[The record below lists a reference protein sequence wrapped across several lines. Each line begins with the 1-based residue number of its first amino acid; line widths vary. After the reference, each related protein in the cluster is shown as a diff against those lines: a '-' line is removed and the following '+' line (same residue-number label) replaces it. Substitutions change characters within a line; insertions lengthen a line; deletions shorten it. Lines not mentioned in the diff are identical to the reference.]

1 MDPMTLE
8 EKRRDIER
16 RSSASRQQWAVGAQ
30 NPVTPGGATMQEVE
44 LPDGTILEFPAGTP
58 HETMRQATADYWDEQ
73 NRKSATQAALL
84 EKAKRERS
92 RRQDTASKPKRDY
105 DQIMKALR
113 GAHEAGD
120 PAAARRL
127 AQMAKE
133 AKQASPTISM
143 KDIRAQY
150 PQYDD
155 LSDQQVLEGLHR
167 KFYSDMDFADFS
179 SRIEGAN
186 LVGQG
191 DKSLGIRLWENIVGD
206 DDPTTQNTGEKIG
219 SFLNKAGESLTFGL
233 IGDEASAAAESLLPG
248 VEYETRRDHYRD
260 QERQFTEEHPVAA
273 LGAEL
278 APLAIPG
285 VGAMGAAAK
294 GVGLGRAALKG
305 AAVAGTQGATY
316 GFMEGEGGTD
326 QRLRDA
332 GSSGLLSAGLGGAMV
347 PLTRGIGQRLDK
359 NATRKAIRDMVRK
372 APSADDL
379 KAQAGA
385 SYTAGAAK
393 GQVMSADD
401 GARLVDDVTSTLKRE
416 GVMRGDGSL
425 ITRDPDARHV
435 LDELQDLARYGL
447 DGNQVKPVR
456 ETFKAA
462 ANDANPARARIGKIL
477 LGKYDDAVNRRAPDF
492 REGDRLYSR
501 AKKVEAVDQMTD
513 IADTSDTANAL
524 RREFQKADRRQI
536 KGKFG
541 GLTEDEVSGLQ
552 RVARGSR
559 LENAARTAGRS
570 APTSIGSALF
580 TGGIPFS
587 GAALAGS
594 PGLGALAGA
603 TALGAGVVGRAVSDR
618 MQRRNAEVIKALM
631 ATGGKMP
638 SAEGSELLK
647 RILERAGLGFA
658 SRAPLMAGQD

>member
-1 MDPMTLE
+1 M
-8 EKRRDIER
+8 
-16 RSSASRQQWAVGAQ
+16 
-30 NPVTPGGATMQEVE
+30 
-44 LPDGTILEFPAGTP
+44 PDGTILEFPADTP
-58 HETMRQATADYWDEQ
+58 PETMRQVADDYWKGQTRSSDNITEEQ
-73 NRKSATQAALL
+73 
-84 EKAKRERS
+84 KRLGQLK
-92 RRQDTASKPKRDY
+92 RRQLS
-105 DQIMKALR
+105 
-113 GAHEAGD
+113 
-120 PAAARRL
+120 AARKRSSG
-127 AQMAKE
+127 
-133 AKQASPTISM
+133 ASRMTSM
-143 KDIRAQY
+143 KDIREQY

-155 LSDQQVLEGLHR
+155 LSDQQLLEGIHR
-167 KFYSDMDFADFS
+167 KFYSDMDFNEFA
-179 SRIEGAN
+179 SRVGGAN
-186 LVGQG
+186 IGQQMAVP
-191 DKSLGIRLWENIVGD
+191 DKSLGTRLWENIVGD

-248 VEYETRRDHYRD
+248 VDYETRRDHYRD
-260 QERQFTEEHPVAA
+260 QERQFTKEHPVAA
-273 LGAEL
+273 VAAEL

-285 VGAMGAAAK
+285 VGAAGVAAK
-294 GVGLGRAALKG
+294 GAGLGTRMARG
-305 AAVAGTQGATY
+305 ATVAGTQGATY

-332 GSSGLLSAGLGGAMV
+332 ASSGLLSAGLGGAMA
-347 PLTRGIGQRLDK
+347 PLTRGIGRRIDK

-379 KAQAGA
+379 KTRAKA

-401 GARLVDDVTSTLKRE
+401 GAQLVDDVTNTLKRE
-416 GVMRGDGSL
+416 GVMRGDGTL
-425 ITRDPDARHV
+425 ITRDPDARHI

-456 ETFKAA
+456 ETFQAA
-462 ANDANPARARIGKIL
+462 AKDANPARARIGKIL

-536 KGKFG
+536 RGKFG
-541 GLTEDEVSGLQ
+541 GLTGDEVSGLQ

-603 TALGAGVVGRAVSDR
+603 TALGAGVVGRAASDHI
-618 MQRRNAEVIKALM
+618 QRRNAEVIKALM

-647 RILERAGLGFA
+647 RILERAGSGV
-658 SRAPLMAGQD
+658 APRVPALLD